1 MRQRK
6 KEETNMNIKHTAKS
20 LLKPITI
27 SVLTAT
33 ILKLMSYTYTTKDM
47 VIISA
52 STLIG
57 LNIFLFY
64 KLLKKE
70 DINYVM

>member
-1 MRQRK
+1 
-6 KEETNMNIKHTAKS
+6 MNIKHTAKS